1 MRRSYLKPMKNTEFQ
16 DTLAH
21 TQLSANA
28 EKLGGWD
35 NAMVV
40 ANGIEDGDIET
51 VREAVKDYPQSHEL
65 VERVVTVSA
74 KYR

>member
-1 MRRSYLKPMKNTEFQ
+1 MNTEFQ

-21 TQLSANA
+21 TQLGANA

-35 NAMVV
+35 NAMVA
-40 ANGIEDGDIET
+40 ANAIEAGDIKT
-51 VREAVKDYPQSHEL
+51 VREAVANYPESHEL
-65 VERVVTVSA
+65 VERVVTVSS

>member
-1 MRRSYLKPMKNTEFQ
+1 MNTEFQ

-21 TQLSANA
+21 TQLGANS

-35 NAMVV
+35 NAMVA
-40 ANGIEDGDIET
+40 ANAIETGDIKT
-51 VREAVKDYPQSHEL
+51 VREAVADYPESHEL
-65 VERVVTVSA
+65 VERVVSVSA

>member
-1 MRRSYLKPMKNTEFQ
+1 MNTDFK

-21 TQLSANA
+21 TQLGANA

-35 NAMVV
+35 NAMTT
-40 ANGIEDGDIET
+40 ANAIEAGDVKTLI
-51 VREAVKDYPQSHEL
+51 EAVADYPKSHEL
-65 VERVVTVSA
+65 VERVVSVSA

>member
-1 MRRSYLKPMKNTEFQ
+1 MKNTECQ

-21 TQLSANA
+21 TQLGANA

-35 NAMVV
+35 NAMTA
-40 ANGIEDGDIET
+40 ANAIEDGDIKT
-51 VREAVKDYPQSHEL
+51 VRSSVRDYPESHEM
-65 VERVVTVSA
+65 VERVIAVSA

>member
-1 MRRSYLKPMKNTEFQ
+1 MNTQFR

-21 TQLSANA
+21 TQLGANA

-35 NAMVV
+35 NAMIV
-40 ANGIEDGDIET
+40 ANGIEDGDIQI
-51 VREAVKDYPQSHEL
+51 VRSAVRDYPSSYEL

>member
-1 MRRSYLKPMKNTEFQ
+1 MNTQFR

-21 TQLSANA
+21 TQLGANA
-28 EKLGGWD
+28 EKLGGPY

-40 ANGIEDGDIET
+40 ANGIEDGDIKT
-51 VREAVKDYPQSHEL
+51 VRSAVRDYPSSHEL

>member
-1 MRRSYLKPMKNTEFQ
+1 MKNTEFK

-21 TQLSANA
+21 TQLGANA

-35 NAMVV
+35 NAMTA
-40 ANGIEDGDIET
+40 ANAIEDGDIKT
-51 VREAVKDYPQSHEL
+51 VREAVKDYPESHEI